1 MIRFTDHARHKF
13 EVLRELGLKVEQHRV
28 LEIVRKPSI
37 VERTWRDRFVATG
50 PLNSTHV
57 LRIVFEKQNANITVV
72 TFYPA
77 RRARY
82 ESKLR

>member
-1 MIRFTDHARHKF
+1 MFK
-13 EVLRELGLKVEQHRV
+13 VLRDLGLEVEEHKV

-37 VERTWRDRFVATG
+37 IGRGWKDRLMVTG
-50 PLNSTHV
+50 PLNSTRV
-57 LRIVFEKQNANITVV
+57 LRVIFEKQNGNITVV

>member
-1 MIRFTDHARHKF
+1 LIRFTDHARRKF
-13 EVLRELGLKVEQHRV
+13 KVLRDLGLEVEEHKV

-37 VERTWRDRFVATG
+37 IGRGWKDRLVATG

-57 LRIVFEKQNANITVV
+57 LRVIFEKQNGNITVV

>member
-1 MIRFTDHARHKF
+1 M
-13 EVLRELGLKVEQHRV
+13 
-28 LEIVRKPSI
+28 
-37 VERTWRDRFVATG
+37 VERTWKGRLVATG

-57 LRIVFEKQNANITVV
+57 LRVVFEKQNGNITVV

-77 RRARY
+77 KRARY

>member
-1 MIRFTDHARHKF
+1 MIRFTHHARRKF
-13 EVLRELGLKVEQHRV
+13 ETLRELGLKVEEHKV
-28 LEIVRKPSI
+28 LEIVRKPSM
-37 VERTWRDRFVATG
+37 VERTWKGRLVRTG

-57 LRIVFEKQNANITVV
+57 LRVVFEKQNGNITVV

>member
-1 MIRFTDHARHKF
+1 LIRFTDHARHKF
-13 EVLRELGLKVEQHRV
+13 EVLRELGLKVEEHRV

-37 VERTWRDRFVATG
+37 VERTWKDRFVATG

-57 LRIVFEKQNANITVV
+57 LRVIFEKQNANITVV

>member
-1 MIRFTDHARHKF
+1 LIRLTDHARRKF
-13 EVLRELGLKVEQHRV
+13 EVLRELGLKVEEHRV
-28 LEIVRKPSI
+28 LEIVRKPS
-37 VERTWRDRFVATG
+37 VVGRAWKDRFVATG
-50 PLNSTHV
+50 PLSSTHV
-57 LRIVFEKQNANITVV
+57 LRVIFEKQNGNITVV

>member
-1 MIRFTDHARHKF
+1 LIRFTGHARHKF
-13 EVLRELGLKVEQHRV
+13 EILRELGFKVEEHRV

-37 VERTWRDRFVATG
+37 VGRAWRDRSVATG

-57 LRIVFEKQNANITVV
+57 LRVIFEKQNGNITVV